1 MMDDPLVV
9 AGESFSSRLIMGTGG
24 ASSLDALEQALV
36 TSGAEIATLAL
47 RRIDPDAKGSIV
59 DVLQR
64 VGVRLLPNTAGCFT
78 AHDAVTTARLA
89 REAFDTDWIKLEVIG
104 DDRTLLPDPIELQ
117 EAAETLVDDGFVVLA
132 YTNDDP
138 ITARRLEDAGCA
150 AVMPLGSPI
159 GSGMG
164 INNAYNLQ
172 IIIENASVP
181 IVLDA
186 GIGTASDAARAM
198 ELGCDA
204 VLVASAV
211 TRAHD
216 PAAMAE
222 AIRKAVE
229 AGRLA
234 RKAGRIPRRLYAE
247 ASTTFEGL
255 PEL

>member
-1 MMDDPLVV
+1 MDDPFVI

-36 TSGAEIATLAL
+36 ASGAEMATVAL
-47 RRIDPDAKGSIV
+47 RRIDPRAKGSIV

-64 VGVRLLPNTAGCFT
+64 VGVRLLPNTAGSFT

-89 REAFDTDWIKLEVIG
+89 REAFETDWIKLEVIG
-104 DDRTLLPDPIELQ
+104 DDRTLLPDPIESQ
-117 EAAETLVDDGFVVLA
+117 AAAETLVDEGFVVLA

-138 ITARRLEDAGCA
+138 IIARRLEDAGCA

-164 INNAYNLQ
+164 LNNRYNLQ
-172 IIIENASVP
+172 IIIENANVP

-186 GIGTASDAARAM
+186 GIGTASDAALAM

-211 TRAHD
+211 TRARQ
-216 PAAMAE
+216 PAVMAE
-222 AIRKAVE
+222 AIRRAVE

-247 ASTTFEGL
+247 PSTTFEGL